1 MSKYK
6 GKDFLVQRQATVGP
20 PATYTTVAGMRST
33 GLTINAEAVDV
44 TDKGDTPWRQIL
56 DGAGINS
63 MSLSLSGVF
72 TNAAVLASMLSD
84 CMTGTLYNYQ
94 LISGLGDKFVGSFKI
109 TSLERNGEYNGA
121 EQYSMTLES
130 ASAITYT
137 AAP

>member
-1 MSKYK
+1 MAKYK
-6 GKDFLVQRQATVGP
+6 GKDFLVQVETVTPGTYAT
-20 PATYTTVAGMRST
+20 AAGMRST
-33 GLTINAEAVDV
+33 GLTLNAEAVDV

-72 TNAAVLASMLSD
+72 TDSTVLEDMLGY
-84 CMTGTLYNYQ
+84 CMAGTLHNYR
-94 LISGLGDKFVGSFKI
+94 LTSGLGDKFTGSFKI

-130 ASAITYT
+130 AGTVIYT